1 LSVIK
6 YLETRTDD
14 NEALFVS
21 LIKPY
26 NRLGIS
32 GVEILIRNLGKE
44 ANIKC
49 ILINLEEQWQLWQ

>member
-1 LSVIK
+1 MYIKK

>member
-1 LSVIK
+1 MYIEK

>member
-1 LSVIK
+1 MSVIK